1 MIRESELDR
10 LRRCLER
17 AFPSGGTRADLRPF
31 CGRIYATADV
41 TFDAFEGGE
50 TLPGDALRVET
61 IAFPADDPAVAQL
74 RTLLRADTDGAV
86 ADVLDELAALHSEQP
101 LTVEQLRT
109 MAQARRAR

>member
-1 MIRESELDR
+1 MARESELDR

-17 AFPSGGTRADLRPF
+17 AFPEASPRTEVKRLDGDS
-31 CGRIYATADV
+31 YVDATVDFGPLV
-41 TFDAFEGGE
+41 GVLHVE
-50 TLPGDALRVET
+50 TLEFPDAG
-61 IAFPADDPAVAQL
+61 PAIAQL

-86 ADVLDELAALHSEQP
+86 ADVLDDLAALHGEQP